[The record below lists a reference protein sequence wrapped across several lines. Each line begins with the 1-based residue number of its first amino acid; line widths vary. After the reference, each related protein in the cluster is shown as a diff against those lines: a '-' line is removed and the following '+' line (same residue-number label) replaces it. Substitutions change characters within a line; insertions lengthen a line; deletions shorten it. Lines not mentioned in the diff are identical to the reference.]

1 MKNWSVKK
9 KIKPDTINDTNA
21 PGTDRSATASSSESI
36 SGLSLSH
43 IIEEPAS
50 EDFYSDVEFDVLTS
64 HDSQYVTT
72 GGTSHDA
79 ILSGIYYL

>member
-1 MKNWSVKK
+1 MFKCPQCRTNNHALSTFPLMKNWSIKK

-21 PGTDRSATASSSESI
+21 PGTDRS
-36 SGLSLSH
+36 
-43 IIEEPAS
+43 
-50 EDFYSDVEFDVLTS
+50 DVEFDLLTS